1 MKKVTFLENKSIGI
15 STLNKWF
22 LVAVCFVALG
32 GCTKD
37 FKNMNTDA
45 SGITDP
51 QLQPN
56 YNYLGLWY
64 PGIQQN
70 IFGEE
75 GDYQLTQN
83 LNADSYS
90 GYYMSPD
97 PFRGNIN
104 NQSYSLVDGWNS
116 DIYSMAYTHVMSP
129 IIIQLNRKY
138 HAPTAAP
145 DFWAV
150 ALILEVQTMSRVT
163 DDYGPIPYSKV
174 AQGTTTPYDSQQ
186 TVYNTFFA
194 QLDTAVNNLHAYVTA
209 HPTTK
214 PFASFDM
221 VYAGDYNEWIIYANS
236 LRLRLA
242 MHIANIDPVTSKVQV
257 LKAMGDAGGLITANS
272 DNAALSGFG
281 YHNPIWWI
289 GTSWTDL
296 ACGADLTSYLNGYKD
311 PRISKICSAA
321 GDGFGTPPP
330 SAPASITGQY
340 VGIREATPVGGKP
353 MYNGYSQPNYNV
365 MTEFTPM
372 ILMNASEVWFLK
384 SEAALRGWTSESAQ
398 TDYEAGISASM
409 DQWGVPIGNYLS
421 DKTST
426 EANYIDPLTP
436 TVGVANASIAAA
448 STITIAWDNAAT
460 NEQNL
465 ERIIT
470 QKWIANFPSG
480 GCEAW
485 TEYRRTGYPRLF
497 PVVVNNS
504 GGTISTTLHIRRLQY
519 PASEYTGNAA
529 NVAAAVTL
537 LGGPDNGGTPVWW
550 DTNKGQAVPKNF

>member
-1 MKKVTFLENKSIGI
+1 MKKVTFLENKLIGVD
-15 STLNKWF
+15 TLSKWF
-22 LVAVCFVALG
+22 LIAVCFVVLG
-32 GCTKD
+32 GCKKD

-45 SGITDP
+45 SGITDA

-56 YNYLGLWY
+56 FNYLGLWY

-83 LNADSYS
+83 LNADSYA

-104 NQSYSLVDGWNS
+104 NQNYSLVDGWNI
-116 DIYSMAYTHVMSP
+116 DIYTMAYTHVMSP

-138 HAPTAAP
+138 HAPTASP

-174 AQGTTTPYDSQQ
+174 AQASTTPYDSQQ

-194 QLDTAVNNLHAYVTA
+194 QLDTAVNNLHAYITA
-209 HPTTK
+209 HPSTK

-221 VYAGDYNEWIIYANS
+221 VYAGNYQEWIKYANS

-242 MHIANIDPVTSKVQV
+242 MHIVNIDPATAKTQA
-257 LKAMGDAGGLITANS
+257 LKAINEAGGLITTNA
-272 DNAALSGFG
+272 DNATLSGFG

-296 ACGADLTSYLNGYKD
+296 SCGADLTSYLNGYKD
-311 PRISKICSAA
+311 PRISKMCSAA
-321 GDGFGTPPP
+321 GQGFGTPVP

-340 VGIREATPVGGKP
+340 VGIREGTPVGGKP

-365 MTEFTPM
+365 TTEFTPM
-372 ILMNASEVWFLK
+372 ILMNSAEVWFLK
-384 SEAALRGWTSESAQ
+384 SEAALRGWTAESAQ

-409 DQWGVPIGNYLS
+409 DQWGTPIGTYLS

-426 EANYIDPLTP
+426 EADYVDPLTP

-448 STITIAWDNAAT
+448 SKITIAWDNAAT

-485 TEYRRTGYPRLF
+485 TDYRRTGYPRLF

-504 GGTISTTLHIRRLQY
+504 GGTISTALHIRRLQY
-519 PASEYTGNAA
+519 PASEYTSNAT
-529 NVAAAVTL
+529 NVAAGVTL

>member
-1 MKKVTFLENKSIGI
+1 MKKITFLKDKLIGI
-15 STLNKWF
+15 NTLSKCF
-22 LVAVCFVALG
+22 LIALCFVLLA

-37 FKNMNTDA
+37 FKNMNTDS
-45 SGITDP
+45 SGITDG
-51 QLQPN
+51 QLQPDF
-56 YNYLGLWY
+56 NYLGLWF

-83 LNADSYS
+83 LNADSYA

-104 NQSYSLVDGWNS
+104 NQSYALVDGWNS

-138 HAPTAAP
+138 HAPTSSP
-145 DFWAV
+145 HFWAV
-150 ALILEVQTMSRVT
+150 ALILQVQTMSRVT

-174 AQGTTTPYDSQQ
+174 AQGSTTPYDSQQ
-186 TVYNTFFA
+186 AVYNAFFA
-194 QLDTAVNNLHAYVTA
+194 QLDTAVTSLHAYINA
-209 HPTTK
+209 NAGAK
-214 PFASFDM
+214 PFAAFDM
-221 VYAGDYNEWIIYANS
+221 VYGGDYTQWVKYANS

-242 MHIANIDPVTSKVQV
+242 MHIVNIDPATAKTQA
-257 LKAMGDAGGLITANS
+257 LKAISDAGGLISTNA
-272 DNAALSGFG
+272 DNAGLSGFG
-281 YHNPIWWI
+281 YHSPIWWI

-296 ACGADLTSYLNGYKD
+296 SCGADLTSYLNGFKD
-311 PRISKICSAA
+311 PRLPKMCSAA
-321 GDGFGTPPP
+321 T
-330 SAPASITGQY
+330 SPASIAGQY
-340 VGIREATPVGGKP
+340 VGIREGTPVGGKP
-353 MYNGYSQPNYNV
+353 QYNGYSGPNYDV
-365 MTEFTPM
+365 TSEFAPTLLMT
-372 ILMNASEVWFLK
+372 ASEVWFLK
-384 SEAALRGWTSESAQ
+384 AEAALRGWTSESAQ
-398 TDYEAGISASM
+398 TDYETGISTSM
-409 DQWGVPIGNYLS
+409 GQWGVPIGNYLS
-421 DKTST
+421 DNSST
-426 EANYIDPLTP
+426 EANYVDPLTP
-436 TVGVANASIAAA
+436 SAGVANASIAAA
-448 STITIAWDNAAT
+448 SNITIAWNPAAT

-470 QKWIANFPSG
+470 QKWIAMFPSG

-504 GGTISTTLHIRRLQY
+504 GGTISTAAHIRRLQY

-529 NVAAAVTL
+529 NVAAGVSL
-537 LGGPDNGGTPVWW
+537 LGGPDNGGTSVWW